1 MKSKIFNFQL
11 PNPLQCI
18 GGQERAKVEE
28 RALGAIN
35 YN

>member
-1 MKSKIFNFQL
+1 MKSKSFKFQV
-11 PNPLQCI
+11 PNPPQCI

-28 RALGAIN
+28 RALGATN